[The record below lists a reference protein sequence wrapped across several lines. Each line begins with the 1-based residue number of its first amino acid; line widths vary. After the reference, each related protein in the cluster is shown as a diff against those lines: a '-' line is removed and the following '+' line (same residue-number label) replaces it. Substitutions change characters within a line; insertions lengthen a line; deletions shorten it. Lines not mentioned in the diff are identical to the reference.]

1 MKLLSDINYLIEKVD
16 RKKIVIITV
25 MLFFAGF
32 FEAASIAL
40 VLPFISLLIDK
51 EQIINLPYIKNI
63 LPNISEYSNETLII
77 SSLVIF
83 LLFYFFKFFYLIF
96 VIKYKNKVLFS
107 IRDKISKSL
116 FDSYLQ
122 RPYSFHLNEHTSKV
136 ILNCK
141 SEVSVIIGIIFLP
154 LVELFAELLTVI
166 FIAVLIFVVE
176 PLPSIILFITS
187 GFLFLIYNFITKKK
201 SRVWSVER
209 QTTDEI
215 SIKIIQQT
223 FSSIKLVI
231 LYLKK
236 KYFRDQYVDIIK
248 KNTQVTLNQQF
259 FLDIP
264 KYFLELIALIACLS
278 VIFFIVLNDPDNLI
292 NALPLL
298 ALYMVAAFKL
308 LPSLNRII
316 VDIQK
321 IRNGRAA
328 LDAVCGEL
336 RGGNKYI
343 NKNENEDIKKITFN
357 SKINIK
363 NLKFSYPGNLPLYN
377 NLNLEIKKGEAIGI
391 IGESGTGKSTLAN
404 LLVGLIDVS
413 GGEILADNI
422 SILKNKKGWYKI
434 LGYMPQN
441 NFLMDDTVE
450 NNIIFYDK
458 LDKEHLSKIIDQCQ
472 LKGLEQSLPNGL
484 QTVIGENGA
493 RLSGGQLQRIS
504 LARTLYKKPEILIL
518 DEATTSLDQDNEKK
532 ILDIIS
538 NLKKN
543 KTIIIISHQVK
554 NLNFC
559 DKIYELKDEKIEV
572 AK

>member
-1 MKLLSDINYLIEKVD
+1 M
-16 RKKIVIITV
+16 
-25 MLFFAGF
+25 
-32 FEAASIAL
+32 
-40 VLPFISLLIDK
+40 
-51 EQIINLPYIKNI
+51 
-63 LPNISEYSNETLII
+63 
-77 SSLVIF
+77 IF
-83 LLFYFFKFFYLIF
+83 LSFYFFKFFYLIF
-96 VIKYKNKVLFS
+96 IVRYKNKILFS
-107 IRDKISKSL
+107 IRDKISKRL

-122 RPYSFHLNEHTSKV
+122 RPYSFHLNEHTSKI

-141 SEVSVIIGIIFLP
+141 SEVVVIMAMIFLP
-154 LVELFAELLTVI
+154 IVELFAELLTVI
-166 FIAVLIFVVE
+166 FIATLIFIVE
-176 PLPSIILFITS
+176 PIPSIILVFTG
-187 GFLFLIYNFITKKK
+187 GFLFFIYNFFTKKK
-201 SRVWSVER
+201 SRVWSLER
-209 QTTDEI
+209 QVTDTI

-231 LYLKK
+231 LYLKE
-236 KYFRDQYVDIIK
+236 KYFRDQYVDVVK

-264 KYFLELIALIACLS
+264 KYFLELIALVACLS
-278 VIFFIVLNDPDNLI
+278 VIFFIVLNDPNNLI

-316 VDIQK
+316 LDIQK

-336 RGGNKYI
+336 KDGSKYL
-343 NKNENEDIKKITFN
+343 NENENEDVKKMSFN

-363 NLKFSYPGNLPLYN
+363 NLKFSYPGSLPLYN

-404 LLVGLIDVS
+404 LLVGLAEASD
-413 GGEILADNI
+413 GEILVDNI

-434 LGYMPQN
+434 LGYMPQS

-458 LDKEHLSKIIDQCQ
+458 LDKEHLNKIINQCQ
-472 LKGLEQSLPNGL
+472 LLKLEQSLPNGL
-484 QTVIGENGA
+484 QTMIGENGA

-518 DEATTSLDQDNEKK
+518 DEATTSLDHDNQKK
-532 ILDIIS
+532 ILNIIA
-538 NLKKN
+538 NLKDD

-554 NLNFC
+554 NLSFC
-559 DKIYELKDEKIEV
+559 DKIYELKNEKIEV
-572 AK
+572 VQ